1 MGETK
6 MEKRTLTIDA
16 RNFATR
22 AAEDGR
28 LIIEGYFAVFNS
40 PYWLDYENGS
50 YETVD
55 SAAFDE
61 TLDGDIRALINH
73 DSTFVLGRT
82 TAGTLRL
89 RTDEVGLWGE
99 IEINPAD
106 TDAVN
111 LYERVKR
118 RDVTQCSFGF
128 EILEYDIEVIGDENV
143 HRTIRKVK
151 LYEVSVVTFP
161 AYSDTNVNARSEN
174 AALIARVKLD
184 AWKKRTLERLNK
196 GGKTDG
202 VENA

>member
-1 MGETK
+1 

-16 RNFATR
+16 RNFQTR

-40 PYWLDYENGS
+40 PYWLDYEGGS
-50 YETVD
+50 YETV
-55 SAAFDE
+55 APTAFDE

-99 IEINPAD
+99 IEVNPAD

-118 RDVTQCSFGF
+118 RDVSQCSFGF
-128 EILEYDIEVIGDENV
+128 EILEYEIEFIEGTENI
-143 HRTIRKVK
+143 HRILRKVK

-161 AYSDTNVNARSEN
+161 AYADTNVDARAEN
-174 AALIARVKLD
+174 AALIAKVKLD
-184 AWKKRTLERLNK
+184 AWKKRTLERLK